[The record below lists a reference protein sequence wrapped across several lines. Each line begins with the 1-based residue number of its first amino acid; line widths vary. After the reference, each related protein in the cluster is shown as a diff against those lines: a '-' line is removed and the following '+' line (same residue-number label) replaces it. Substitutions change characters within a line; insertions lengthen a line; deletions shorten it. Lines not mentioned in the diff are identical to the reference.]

1 MSWAEV
7 RSPVMQ
13 RLETFFSRCWL
24 SLITC
29 KIKSSRVFLSFC
41 VTSLLSV
48 HWPEV
53 MSRQKIVSSMCHFLS
68 PCMTLLPGNTSVEMC
83 CRVFFL
89 LFTWILILK
98 RSSCLFTRCCNLI
111 VQAQHLPLNGKTICL
126 NPDSKAKRI
135 FCQKCRSFGSTQA
148 TSWSKRSHAGNFRLT
163 SFRDRDAGVP
173 GSVHPCPMAGFFSS
187 SPSAVLNG
195 RERERVWSREIALT
209 TVDLEIMP
217 RYLYEDRRSWR

>member
-29 KIKSSRVFLSFC
+29 KIKSSRVLLSFC

-68 PCMTLLPGNTSVEMC
+68 PCMTLLEETQVYKCVAEFSTFILLNIDFKTLFVLIHKVLQQSDSSSTTHASKWKDNT
-83 CRVFFL
+83 F
-89 LFTWILILK
+89 K
-98 RSSCLFTRCCNLI
+98 
-111 VQAQHLPLNGKTICL
+111 
-126 NPDSKAKRI
+126 
-135 FCQKCRSFGSTQA
+135 
-148 TSWSKRSHAGNFRLT
+148 SWSKSKTHILSEVPELWQHTGNKLQQTQPTR
-163 SFRDRDAGVP
+163 
-173 GSVHPCPMAGFFSS
+173 
-187 SPSAVLNG
+187 
-195 RERERVWSREIALT
+195 
-209 TVDLEIMP
+209 
-217 RYLYEDRRSWR
+217 